1 MSKPDTELVI
11 IGAGPAGASLALAL
25 AQAGFETVLVDARD
39 TGKPARE
46 DTRNYAIVTGSW
58 RLLTAIGIAE
68 RLEGLTEPLHGL
80 EAEDGGTHWFGAPS
94 VLFGDDDLVDRD
106 DDETLGHMVEAR
118 HLQAALDDATQSQ
131 PNLKLLKPAL
141 FQSYQVR
148 PGAIEIHLSGGEAI
162 VSRLLIGADG
172 INSPVREAAGIST
185 EGRDYQKS
193 VFAANVTLSR
203 PHHGIAR
210 QLFTPEGP
218 FATLPL
224 QGDRANL
231 AWYLKRGAAEAL
243 AKQPPEAVEAEL
255 NHRFADFAGEMKID
269 GPMGS
274 YPLILQIAETMIDER
289 VALVG
294 DAVRRINPLAGQGL
308 NQGFRDVAALYDA
321 IIEGDRAG
329 LDIGSPQ
336 ILSAYQASRRFDANA
351 TALAMDAI
359 DRLFSND
366 STLTKPVRSLGLLLT
381 DKLKPVREKIA
392 GFASASSDDL
402 PSLMRR
408 P

>member
-1 MSKPDTELVI
+1 MSEPDAELVI

-25 AQAGFETVLVDARD
+25 NKAGFDTVLVDARQ
-39 TGKPARE
+39 TGKPSKE
-46 DTRNYAIVTGSW
+46 DTRNYAIVAGSW
-58 RLLTAIGIAE
+58 RLLTAIGITDSLA
-68 RLEGLTEPLHGL
+68 GLTEPLHGL

-94 VLFGDDDLVDRD
+94 VHFGDDDLVDRD
-106 DDETLGHMVEAR
+106 EDETLGQMVEAR
-118 HLQAALDDATQSQ
+118 HLQRALDEAVAHQE
-131 PNLKLLKPAL
+131 NLRLLRPAL
-141 FQSYQVR
+141 FEGYDAK
-148 PGAIEIHLSGGEAI
+148 PGKVLVKLSDGRTI
-162 VSRLLIGADG
+162 STRLLIGADG
-172 INSPVREAAGIST
+172 INSPVRNAAGIGT

-203 PHHGIAR
+203 PHNGIAR

-243 AKQPPEAVEAEL
+243 AKQSAEAVEAEL

-274 YPLILQIAETMIDER
+274 YPLVLKIAERMVDDR

-321 IIEGDRAG
+321 LVDGDRAG
-329 LDIGSPQ
+329 LDIGSSQ
-336 ILSAYQASRRFDANA
+336 VLASYQASRRFGANA
-351 TALAMDAI
+351 AALAMDAI

-366 STLTKPVRSLGLLLT
+366 LTLAKPVRSLSLLLA
-381 DKLKPVREKIA
+381 DKVRPVRERLA
-392 GFASASSDDL
+392 GFASASSEDL